1 VNFTKGTNWPCH
13 IALAITKDT
22 RIFLIYIFFSYTRKW
37 TNPNLLLIVY
47 VQHKLHKQVKNQA
60 QQQQE
65 GKPLFGHKLF
75 LVVHGGGEVVVLIHK
90 KICKSMSVFF

>member
-1 VNFTKGTNWPCH
+1 MAH
-13 IALAITKDT
+13 TKDT
-22 RIFLIYIFFSYTRKW
+22 RIFLILYFFYTRKW

-90 KICKSMSVFF
+90 KIVRA

>member
-1 VNFTKGTNWPCH
+1 LFVRCEFTKGMAH
-13 IALAITKDT
+13 TKDT
-22 RIFLIYIFFSYTRKW
+22 RIFYILYFFYTRKW

-47 VQHKLHKQVKNQA
+47 VQHKLHKQVKNHA

-75 LVVHGGGEVVVLIHK
+75 LVVHGGREVVVLIHK
-90 KICKSMSVFF
+90 KNL